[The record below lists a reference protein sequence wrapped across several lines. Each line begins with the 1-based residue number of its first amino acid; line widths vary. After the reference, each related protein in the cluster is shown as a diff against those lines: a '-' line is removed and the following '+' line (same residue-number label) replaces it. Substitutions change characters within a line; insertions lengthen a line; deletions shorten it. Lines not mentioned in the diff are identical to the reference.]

1 MLRGEGS
8 LLMHDL
14 VIDNARIVD
23 GTGAPAR
30 PGTVAVTDG
39 RITAVGIG
47 AGEAARERL
56 NARGLV
62 VAPGFIDPHTHNDA
76 QVAWE
81 PLHTCSSSHGYT
93 TVEIGNC
100 GVGVAPCRPE
110 AREVLMGDLVNVEA
124 IPLDVMR
131 RGIGWEWESF
141 GEYMDALSRRPLG
154 INVAPLVP
162 LTPLRHYVLGEA
174 SFDRAATAEET
185 AALARLY
192 GEALDAGAFGLSTT
206 ILQNHVGGQGRPLAC
221 RLASADE
228 LRALCG
234 EMRRRGRGVIE
245 AAITSLPDR
254 VTDDEYA
261 TLRLLVEE
269 SRRPVT
275 YHAVFARP
283 GRPPG
288 AHEEVVQRM
297 APLLGRDRA
306 VPQVSCRPLRIQFTL
321 KNPFIFA
328 TMATWGQA
336 FNRTE
341 AEQRALYA
349 SEGFRTQWKE
359 EMERRRIFRG
369 QWRRITVRDAKGAET
384 LALAGQSVAEIAEA
398 HGKNPA
404 DTILDIA
411 LADGLETLF
420 DFPVMN
426 QDPEGVRPLVT
437 DPRFLIGLSDG
448 GAHVDQLCDAGYATY
463 LLGKWVRERQALTLE
478 EGVRR
483 LTSEVA
489 TFFGIPDRG
498 VIAPGRVADLVL
510 FDPDT
515 VDDVP
520 PEYVHDLPGG
530 GKRLVAR
537 SRGIHATLVGGQVL
551 YRDGTHTGAWPGA
564 VLRQRG

>member
-1 MLRGEGS
+1 
-8 LLMHDL
+8 MHDL

-30 PGTVAVTDG
+30 MGGVALSDG
-39 RITAVGIG
+39 RIIAVGIG

-56 NARGLV
+56 DARGLV
-62 VAPGFIDPHTHNDA
+62 LAPGFIDPHTHYDA
-76 QVAWE
+76 QVAWD
-81 PLHTCSSSHGYT
+81 PLLTCSSWHGIT
-93 TVEIGNC
+93 TVVMGNC
-100 GVGVAPCRPE
+100 GVGVAPCRPA
-110 AREVLMGDLVNVEA
+110 ARETLMGDLVNVEA
-124 IPLDVMR
+124 IPLEVMR
-131 RGIGWEWESF
+131 QGIGWEWESF
-141 GEYMDALSRRPLG
+141 GEYMDALARRPLG
-154 INVAPLVP
+154 INVAPLMP

-174 SFDRAATAEET
+174 SFDRAATPEET
-185 AALARLY
+185 ATLGRLY

-206 ILQNHVGGQGRPLAC
+206 ILANHVGDQGRPLAC
-221 RLASADE
+221 RLASPDE
-228 LRALCG
+228 LRGLCG
-234 EMRRRGRGVIE
+234 EMRRRGKGVIE

-254 VTDDEYA
+254 VTDEEYA
-261 TLRLLVEE
+261 TLELLVNE

-275 YHAVFARP
+275 YLAVFARP

-297 APLLGRDRA
+297 APLLGRERA

-336 FNRTE
+336 FNRPET
-341 AEQRALYA
+341 EQRALYA
-349 SEGFRTQWKE
+349 SETFRSRWKE

-369 QWRRITVRDAKGAET
+369 QWRRITVRDAAGAAT
-384 LALAGQSVAEIAEA
+384 LALAGQSIAEIAEGR
-398 HGKNPA
+398 GKDPA

-426 QDPEGVRPLVT
+426 QDPEGVKPLVT

-489 TFFGIPDRG
+489 AFFGIRDRG
-498 VIAPGRVADLVL
+498 VVAPGKAADLVL

-520 PEYVHDLPGG
+520 PEYVRDLPGG

-537 SRGIHATLVGGQVL
+537 ARGVHATIVNGRVL
-551 YRDGTHTGAWPGA
+551 YQHDVHTGVWPGT
-564 VLRQRG
+564 VLRSGT

>member
-1 MLRGEGS
+1 
-8 LLMHDL
+8 MHDL

-30 PGTVAVTDG
+30 AGGVAVSDG
-39 RITAVGIG
+39 RITAVGVG

-56 NARGLV
+56 DARGLV
-62 VAPGFIDPHTHNDA
+62 LAPGFIDPHTHYDA
-76 QVAWE
+76 QVAWD
-81 PLHTCSSSHGYT
+81 PLLTCSSWHGIT
-93 TVEIGNC
+93 TVVMGNC
-100 GVGVAPCRPE
+100 GVGVAPCRPA
-110 AREVLMGDLVNVEA
+110 ARETLMGDLVNVEA
-124 IPLDVMR
+124 IPLEVMR
-131 RGIGWEWESF
+131 RSIGWEWESF
-141 GEYMDALSRRPLG
+141 GEYMDALARRPLG

-174 SFDRAATAEET
+174 SFDRAATPEET
-185 AALARLY
+185 ATLGRLY

-206 ILQNHVGGQGRPLAC
+206 ILANHVGDQGRPLAC
-221 RLASADE
+221 RLASPDE

-234 EMRRRGRGVIE
+234 EMRGRGKGVIE

-254 VTDDEYA
+254 VTDEEYA
-261 TLRLLVEE
+261 TLELLVNE

-275 YHAVFARP
+275 YLAVFARP

-297 APLLGRDRA
+297 APLLGRERA
-306 VPQVSCRPLRIQFTL
+306 VPQVSCRPLRVQFTL
-321 KNPFIFA
+321 KNPLIFA
-328 TMATWGQA
+328 TMATWAQA

-341 AEQRALYA
+341 TEQRALYA
-349 SEGFRTQWKE
+349 SETFRDQWKE

-369 QWRRITVRDAKGAET
+369 QWRRITVRDAAGAAT
-384 LALAGQSVAEIAEA
+384 LALAGQSIAEIAE
-398 HGKNPA
+398 GRDKDPA

-426 QDPEGVRPLVT
+426 QDPEGVKPLVT

-489 TFFGIPDRG
+489 AFFGIRDRG
-498 VIAPGRVADLVL
+498 VVAPGKAADLVL

-520 PEYVHDLPGG
+520 PEYVRDLPGG
-530 GKRLVAR
+530 GKRLVAHA
-537 SRGIHATLVGGQVL
+537 RGVHATIVNGRVL
-551 YRDGTHTGAWPGA
+551 YQHDVHTGAWPGT
-564 VLRQRG
+564 VLRSGA

>member
-1 MLRGEGS
+1 
-8 LLMHDL
+8 MHDL
-14 VIDNARIVD
+14 VIENARIVD
-23 GTGAPAR
+23 GTGAPER
-30 PGTVAVTDG
+30 RGSVAVTGG
-39 RITAVGIG
+39 RITAVGI
-47 AGEAARERL
+47 APGEAARERL

-62 VAPGFIDPHTHNDA
+62 LSPGFIDPHTHYDA
-76 QVAWE
+76 QVAWD
-81 PLHTCSSSHGYT
+81 PLLTCSSWHGIT
-93 TVEIGNC
+93 TVVMGNC

-154 INVAPLVP
+154 INVAPLMP

-174 SFDRAATAEET
+174 SFDRAATAVET
-185 AALARLY
+185 ATLGRLY

-206 ILQNHVGGQGRPLAC
+206 ILQNHVGDQGRPLAC
-221 RLASADE
+221 RLASPDE

-261 TLRLLVEE
+261 TLKLLVEE

-275 YHAVFARP
+275 YLAVFARP

-288 AHEEVVQRM
+288 AHEEVVSRM

-341 AEQRALYA
+341 PEQRALYA
-349 SEGFRTQWKE
+349 SERFRTQWKE
-359 EMERRRIFRG
+359 EMERRHIFRG
-369 QWRRITVRDAKGAET
+369 QWRRITVRDAAGAET

-398 HGKNPA
+398 RGKDPA

-411 LADGLETLF
+411 LADGLQTLF

-489 TFFGIPDRG
+489 TFFGVPDRG

-510 FDPDT
+510 LDPET

-551 YRDGTHTGAWPGA
+551 YRDGAHTGAWPGA
-564 VLRQRG
+564 VLRQRS

>member
-1 MLRGEGS
+1 
-8 LLMHDL
+8 MHDL

-30 PGTVAVTDG
+30 PGGVAVSGG

-56 NARGLV
+56 DARGLV
-62 VAPGFIDPHTHNDA
+62 LSPGFIDPHTHYDA
-76 QVAWE
+76 QVAWD
-81 PLHTCSSSHGYT
+81 PLLTCSSWHGIT
-93 TVEIGNC
+93 TVVMGNC

-110 AREVLMGDLVNVEA
+110 ARETLMGDLVNVEA

-131 RGIGWEWESF
+131 QGIGWEWESF
-141 GEYMDALSRRPLG
+141 GEYMDALGRRPLG

-162 LTPLRHYVLGEA
+162 LTPLPHNVLGEA
-174 SFDRAATAEET
+174 SFDRAATPDET
-185 AALARLY
+185 ATLARLY

-206 ILQNHVGGQGRPLAC
+206 ILQNHVGDQGRPLAC

-234 EMRRRGRGVIE
+234 EMRRRSKGVIE

-254 VTDDEYA
+254 VTDEEFA
-261 TLRLLVEE
+261 TLSLLVEE
-269 SRRPVT
+269 SGRPVT
-275 YHAVFARP
+275 YLAVFARP

-297 APLLGRDRA
+297 APLLGRARA
-306 VPQVSCRPLRIQFTL
+306 VPQVSCRPLRVQFTL

-336 FNRTE
+336 FNRSE

-349 SEGFRTQWKE
+349 SAAFRTQWKE
-359 EMERRRIFRG
+359 EMQRRRIFRG
-369 QWRRITVRDAKGAET
+369 QWRRITVRDAAGAET
-384 LALAGQSVAEIAEA
+384 LALAGKSVAEIANA
-398 HGKNPA
+398 RGQDPA
-404 DTILDIA
+404 DTLLDIA

-426 QDPEGVRPLVT
+426 QDPEGVKPLVT

-489 TFFGIPDRG
+489 GFFGIPDRG
-498 VIAPGRVADLVL
+498 VIATGKAADLVL

-520 PEYVHDLPGG
+520 PEYVRDLPGG

-537 SRGIHATLVGGQVL
+537 ALGVHATIVGGRVL
-551 YRDGTHTGAWPGA
+551 YRDGAHTGAWPGT
-564 VLRQRG
+564 VLRNAP

>member
-1 MLRGEGS
+1 
-8 LLMHDL
+8 MHDL

-30 PGTVAVTDG
+30 PGSVAVSGG

-47 AGEAARERL
+47 SGEAARERL

-62 VAPGFIDPHTHNDA
+62 LAPGFIDPHTHYDA
-76 QVAWE
+76 QVAWD
-81 PLHTCSSSHGYT
+81 PLLTCSSWHGIT
-93 TVEIGNC
+93 TVVMGNC

-141 GEYMDALSRRPLG
+141 GEYMDALGRRPLG

-185 AALARLY
+185 AALGRLF

-206 ILQNHVGGQGRPLAC
+206 ILQNHVGDQGRPLAC
-221 RLASADE
+221 RLASPDE
-228 LRALCG
+228 LRELCG
-234 EMRRRGRGVIE
+234 EMRRRSRGVIE

-254 VTDDEYA
+254 VTDEEYA
-261 TLRLLVEE
+261 TLALLVEE

-275 YHAVFARP
+275 YLAVFARP

-297 APLLGRDRA
+297 APLLGRERA

-349 SEGFRTQWKE
+349 SESFRTQWKE

-369 QWRRITVRDAKGAET
+369 QWRRITVRDAAGAEA
-384 LALAGQSVAEIAEA
+384 LALSGKSVAEIAEA
-398 HGKNPA
+398 RGKDPA

-463 LLGKWVRERQALTLE
+463 LLGKWVRERKALSLE

-489 TFFGIPDRG
+489 IFFGVPDRG

-510 FDPDT
+510 FDPET

-530 GKRLVAR
+530 GKRLVAQA
-537 SRGIHATLVGGQVL
+537 RGIHATLVSGQVL
-551 YRDGTHTGAWPGA
+551 YRDGSHTGAWPGA
-564 VLRQRG
+564 VLRHRG

>member
-1 MLRGEGS
+1 
-8 LLMHDL
+8 MHDL

-30 PGTVAVTDG
+30 MGGVALSGG

-56 NARGLV
+56 DARGLV
-62 VAPGFIDPHTHNDA
+62 LAPGFIDPHTHYDA
-76 QVAWE
+76 QVAWD
-81 PLHTCSSSHGYT
+81 PLLTCSSWHGIT
-93 TVEIGNC
+93 TVVMGNC

-110 AREVLMGDLVNVEA
+110 AREILMGDLVNVEA

-141 GEYMDALSRRPLG
+141 GEYMDALARRPLG

-174 SFDRAATAEET
+174 SFDRAATPDET
-185 AALARLY
+185 ATLGRLY

-206 ILQNHVGGQGRPLAC
+206 ILANHVGDQGRPLAC
-221 RLASADE
+221 RLASPGE

-234 EMRRRGRGVIE
+234 EMRRRGKGVIE

-254 VTDDEYA
+254 VTDEEYA
-261 TLRLLVEE
+261 TLELLVNE

-275 YHAVFARP
+275 YLAVFARP

-336 FNRTE
+336 FNRSE
-341 AEQRALYA
+341 AEQRALYG
-349 SEGFRTQWKE
+349 SEAFRSQWKE

-369 QWRRITVRDAKGAET
+369 QWRRITVRDAAGTAT
-384 LALAGQSVAEIAEA
+384 LALAGQSIAEIAA
-398 HGKNPA
+398 ARGTDPA
-404 DTILDIA
+404 DTILDLA

-426 QDPEGVRPLVT
+426 QDPEGVKPLVT

-463 LLGKWVRERQALTLE
+463 LLGKWVRERGALTLE
-478 EGVRR
+478 DGVRR

-489 TFFGIPDRG
+489 AFFGIRGRG
-498 VIAPGRVADLVL
+498 VIAPGKAADLVL

-515 VDDVP
+515 VDDVS
-520 PEYVHDLPGG
+520 PEYVRDLPGG

-537 SRGIHATLVGGQVL
+537 ARGVHATIVNGRLL
-551 YRDGTHTGAWPGA
+551 YQDDVHRGAWPGT
-564 VLRQRG
+564 VLRSGA